1 MIVLDC
7 SAAIAM
13 ALRTEEGQGLKML
26 IETSEEI
33 IAPTLL
39 YAELSRTMQKYV
51 KGGFLSK
58 QAAVEKGTYALS
70 LVDRFVDDSQFWPE
84 AMTLSLDLNHS
95 SYDVFY
101 LLLARRT
108 GATVFTLDRKLQ
120 NLCLDNGVNCLFT
133 DTEF

>member
-7 SAAIAM
+7 NAAIAM

-33 IAPTLL
+33 TAPTLL

-58 QAAVEKGTYALS
+58 QAAAEKGTYALS

-84 AMTLSLDLNHS
+84 AMTLSLELNHP